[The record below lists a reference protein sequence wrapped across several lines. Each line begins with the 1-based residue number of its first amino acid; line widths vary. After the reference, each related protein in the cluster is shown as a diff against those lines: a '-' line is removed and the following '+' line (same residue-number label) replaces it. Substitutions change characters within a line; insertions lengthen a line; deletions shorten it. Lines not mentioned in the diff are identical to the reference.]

1 MLFVVKFVGFILIL
15 GATTFLGVLISKKYS
30 LRVNEL
36 QELITGLEI
45 FETRLNY
52 TYDTIPDAFDFIHRH
67 LKSDVR
73 NIFKNVSNDLNKSN
87 EVSAGDTFMKVV
99 DSAGDTFMKVVD
111 EEKSFL
117 ALTDEDV
124 EALKGLSVSL
134 GQTDLENQSKNIKL
148 IIHTLSMQL
157 ESAKFEKNKN
167 FKLFRNMGVLVGL
180 MLIIILI

>member
-99 DSAGDTFMKVVD
+99 D